1 MVLFIMLCNVVL
13 TFEPTVGDIT
23 VVQKELWSTL
33 LMFMTLRKV
42 YEFNSLH
49 SAMLTSAKINVY

>member
-23 VVQKELWSTL
+23 VNVVQKELWSTL
-33 LMFMTLRKV
+33 LMFMTFMKGV
-42 YEFNSLH
+42 
-49 SAMLTSAKINVY
+49 